1 MAMAAF
7 RREGRRLLL
16 SPVSYNSSVA
26 ARSAI
31 LSDELGPMGARSIST
46 QAVRNRM
53 KSVKNIQKITKA
65 MKMVAASKLRSVQ
78 VRTENS
84 RGFWQPFTA
93 LLGDNP
99 SVDVKKNVI
108 VTITSDKGLCGG
120 INSTSVR
127 VSKALYKLTSG
138 PEKETKYVIL
148 GEKGKVQL
156 VRDSKNSIEMNIT
169 ELQKNPLNYTQ
180 VSVLADDILK
190 NVEYDALRI
199 IYNKFQSVVS
209 FLPTVSTILSPETVE
224 KESEAGG
231 KLGSL
236 DSYEIEGGDTKAE
249 VLQNLAE
256 FQFSCVRLLTYTPLL
271 AYALIC
277 FSAVCVLVR
286 RTFGDNMVA
295 LQQSHSH
302 SIFVKEDGSLFWNAA
317 TAPTT
322 PLSPVNS
329 ERMGILVHS
338 NSTPLHLQARVNTSS
353 SPISHSSEAD
363 EELSPTLEVHVNC
376 QNEPHC
382 TRFSSPYSMLSP
394 VQSPPVDIKLDFKAC
409 PSCPRSFLDIQRS
422 CSSPFLFV
430 GASPSAAIEPQEN
443 GQTRLLPVH
452 ANETEFVEQD
462 ENGRLWWT
470 EVDELHEERSIMGSH
485 GAASDLTQAMGGRS
499 PRLHLSTEPS
509 LLPQIRF
516 ALETN
521 GSNLQGEITVEE
533 IEKAIMS
540 SALMNKISLSHE
552 EAEECAQ
559 LIVEELDAGGGA
571 FESLKQEDN
580 LAKTSAHTGW
590 SPSRPT
596 SSSGGLTMSRIDL
609 FLRTHWRRAW
619 VVLLW
624 LAACMALFAWKFVQ
638 YRHRLAFEV
647 MGYCLCTA
655 KGAAETL
662 KLNMALVLL
671 PVCRNTMT
679 WLRRSRR
686 INSVVPFNDT
696 INFHKLVAGGI
707 VIGIILHGGTHLT
720 CDFPRIANADRL
732 VFRQTIAYCFH
743 YRQPSYVQI
752 VLTTEGATG
761 IAMVVL
767 MIVAFLLATRP
778 SRRSP
783 ASLPRPIGRWAG
795 FNAFWY
801 SHHLLILVYVL
812 LVIHSMFLFLT
823 HDVTEKTTW
832 MYIAIPVLIYAGE
845 RMFRTIRSEIY
856 NVQVVKA
863 TIYPGKVLS
872 LKLMKPAGFTYRSG
886 MHIYVQS
893 PEISR
898 FEWHPFSLTSAPEDD
913 HLGLHIRSL
922 GDWSCQIYSLFQEAL
937 VSGKPDLPQVSIDGP
952 YGAASQDHAKYKII
966 LLIGLGIGATP
977 FISILKDI
985 ANGLRRPPAVE
996 DNVGDANGRRARS
1009 GPEKAYFY
1017 WVTREQGSFEW
1028 FRDIMK
1034 EVSALNKRQ
1043 GVIEMHN
1050 YLTSVS
1056 EEGDKRSA
1064 LVRAVQALHFIKS
1077 GVDIISKTPVG
1088 TKFAR
1093 PNWSRVF
1100 SGLAGRHGGK
1110 RIGVF
1115 YCGPPALGR
1124 DLQRLCHEM
1133 SIKTSSRFVF
1143 HKEHY

>member
-1 MAMAAF
+1 MDGSSA
-7 RREGRRLLL
+7 RLH
-16 SPVSYNSSVA
+16 YTGK
-26 ARSAI
+26 
-31 LSDELGPMGARSIST
+31 DELD
-46 QAVRNRM
+46 QLDL
-53 KSVKNIQKITKA
+53 
-65 MKMVAASKLRSVQ
+65 LRS
-78 VRTENS
+78 
-84 RGFWQPFTA
+84 
-93 LLGDNP
+93 
-99 SVDVKKNVI
+99 
-108 VTITSDKGLCGG
+108 
-120 INSTSVR
+120 
-127 VSKALYKLTSG
+127 
-138 PEKETKYVIL
+138 
-148 GEKGKVQL
+148 
-156 VRDSKNSIEMNIT
+156 
-169 ELQKNPLNYTQ
+169 
-180 VSVLADDILK
+180 
-190 NVEYDALRI
+190 
-199 IYNKFQSVVS
+199 
-209 FLPTVSTILSPETVE
+209 
-224 KESEAGG
+224 
-231 KLGSL
+231 
-236 DSYEIEGGDTKAE
+236 
-249 VLQNLAE
+249 
-256 FQFSCVRLLTYTPLL
+256 
-271 AYALIC
+271 
-277 FSAVCVLVR
+277 
-286 RTFGDNMVA
+286 FGDNMVA

-302 SIFVKEDGSLFWNAA
+302 STFVREDGSSFWNAA
-317 TAPTT
+317 TAPAT
-322 PLSPVNS
+322 PLNPVNS
-329 ERMGILVHS
+329 ERMEILVHP
-338 NSTPLHLQARVNTSS
+338 NSTPLHLQAIVNTWSS
-353 SPISHSSEAD
+353 RISHSSEAA
-363 EELSPTLEVHVNC
+363 EELSPALEVHVNC
-376 QNEPHC
+376 QNEPHY
-382 TRFSSPYSMLSP
+382 TRFSSPCCMLSP
-394 VQSPPVDIKLDFKAC
+394 IQSPLMDIKLNFKAS
-409 PSCPRSFLDIQRS
+409 PSSPRSNLDIQRS
-422 CSSPFLFV
+422 CFSPFLFD
-430 GASPSAAIEPQEN
+430 GASPSAPIEPQEN

-462 ENGRLWWT
+462 ENGRLWWK
-470 EVDELHEERSIMGSH
+470 EVDELHGERNSLGIH
-485 GAASDLTQAMGGRS
+485 GAASDLTQAMRARS
-499 PRLHLSTEPS
+499 PRLHLSAEPS

-533 IEKAIMS
+533 IEKAILS

-559 LIVEELDAGGGA
+559 LIVEELDAGHGTV
-571 FESLKQEDN
+571 ESLKQEDN

-732 VFRQTIAYCFH
+732 VFRQTIAYCFQYH
-743 YRQPSYVQI
+743 QPSYVQI

-761 IAMVVL
+761 IAMVAL

-823 HDVTEKTTW
+823 HDVSEKTTW

-856 NVQVVKA
+856 NVEVVKA

-872 LKLMKPAGFTYRSG
+872 LKLMKPAGFTFRSG
-886 MHIYVQS
+886 MHIYVQC

-937 VSGKPDLPQVSIDGP
+937 VSRKPDRPRVSIDGP

-985 ANGLRRPPAVE
+985 ANGLRRPPPPE
-996 DNVGDANGRRARS
+996 DDVGDTNGRRTGS

-1034 EVSALNKRQ
+1034 EVSVLNKRQ

-1050 YLTSVS
+1050 YLTSVF

-1064 LVRAVQALHFIKS
+1064 LVRAVQALHFMKS
-1077 GVDIISKTPVG
+1077 GVDIISKTPVR

-1115 YCGPPALGR
+1115 YCGPAALGR
-1124 DLQRLCHEM
+1124 DLERLCHEM
-1133 SIKTSSRFVF
+1133 SIKTSTRFVF

>member
-1 MAMAAF
+1 MAMAAL

-31 LSDELGPMGARSIST
+31 LSDSELGPMGARSIST

-65 MKMVAASKLRSVQ
+65 MKMVAASKLRAVQ

-120 INSTSVR
+120 INSTSVK

-138 PEKETKYVIL
+138 PEKETKYVVL

-156 VRDSKNSIEMNIT
+156 VRDSKNSIEMNVT

-190 NVEYDALRI
+190 NMEYDALRI

-256 FQFSCVRLLTYTPLL
+256 FQFSCSARAIDNIQYRR
-271 AYALIC
+271 YACMIELQ
-277 FSAVCVLVR
+277 

-295 LQQSHSH
+295 LQESH

-329 ERMGILVHS
+329 ERMEILVHS
-338 NSTPLHLQARVNTSS
+338 NSTPLHLQTRVNTCS

-363 EELSPTLEVHVNC
+363 EELSPTLQVHVNC
-376 QNEPHC
+376 QNDPHC

-394 VQSPPVDIKLDFKAC
+394 VQSPPVDIKLNFKAS
-409 PSCPRSFLDIQRS
+409 PSCPRSNLDIQRS
-422 CSSPFLFV
+422 CFSPFLFV
-430 GASPSAAIEPQEN
+430 GASPSAPIEPQEN

-470 EVDELHEERSIMGSH
+470 EVDELHEERNRMGSH

-499 PRLHLSTEPS
+499 PRLHLSTEPC

-552 EAEECAQ
+552 DAKECAQ
-559 LIVEELDAGGGA
+559 LIVEELDGGHGA
-571 FESLKQEDN
+571 FEPLKQEDN
-580 LAKTSAHTGW
+580 LAKTSAHPGW

-624 LAACMALFAWKFVQ
+624 LAACIALFAWKFVQ

-732 VFRQTIAYCFH
+732 VFRQTIAYCFQ

-856 NVQVVKA
+856 NVEVVKA

-872 LKLMKPAGFTYRSG
+872 LKLMKPAGFTFRSG
-886 MHIYVQS
+886 MHIYVQC

-922 GDWSCQIYSLFQEAL
+922 GDWSCQIYNLFQEAL
-937 VSGKPDLPQVSIDGP
+937 LSGKPDLPQVSIDGP

-966 LLIGLGIGATP
+966 LLVGLGIGATP

-985 ANGLRRPPAVE
+985 ANGLRRPPPPE
-996 DNVGDANGRRARS
+996 DNVGDANGRRTGS

-1034 EVSALNKRQ
+1034 EVSVLNKKQ

-1050 YLTSVS
+1050 YLTSVF

-1064 LVRAVQALHFIKS
+1064 MVRAVQALHFMKTD
-1077 GVDIISKTPVG
+1077 VDIISKTPVR

-1093 PNWSRVF
+1093 PNWSRVL

-1115 YCGPPALGR
+1115 YCGPAALGR
-1124 DLQRLCHEM
+1124 DLERLCHEM
-1133 SIKTSSRFVF
+1133 SVKTSTRFVF